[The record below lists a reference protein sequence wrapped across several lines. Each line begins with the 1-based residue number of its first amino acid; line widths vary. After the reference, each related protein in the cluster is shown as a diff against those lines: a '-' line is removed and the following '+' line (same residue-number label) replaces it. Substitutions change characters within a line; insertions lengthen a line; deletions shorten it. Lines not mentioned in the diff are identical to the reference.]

1 MAEIVVR
8 SDGKLRQRIEGKGQ
22 TLLADEPRAIGGDD
36 AGPDP
41 YTLLLGALGACTAM
55 TLQMYARR
63 KGWPLHGLE
72 VRLRH
77 DRTYADDCEQLGEDC
92 RIERITRRLRLL
104 GPLDDEQ
111 RARLQEI
118 AARCPVHKTL
128 LGPLEVV
135 DIVDQGDQ
143 GDQDDEGSE

>member
-1 MAEIVVR
+1 VAEVVVR

-22 TLLADEPRAIGGDD
+22 VVLADEPRAIGGDD

-63 KGWPLHGLE
+63 KGWPLQGVE

-77 DRTYADDCEQLGEDC
+77 DRTYAEDCEQVDEDC

-111 RARLQEI
+111 RARLKEV

-128 LGPLEVV
+128 AAHPE
-135 DIVDQGDQ
+135 IVDEE
-143 GDQDDEGSE
+143 DE